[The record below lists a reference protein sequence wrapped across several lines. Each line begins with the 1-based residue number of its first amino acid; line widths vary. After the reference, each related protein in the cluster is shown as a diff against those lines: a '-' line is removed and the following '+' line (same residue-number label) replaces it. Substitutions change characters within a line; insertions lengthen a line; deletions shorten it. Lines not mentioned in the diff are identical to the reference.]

1 MDIKSSKKHV
11 EEICLSIATE
21 CGVKINMEWNTHVSN
36 DEWSDAQTSHTLFV
50 SDIYKT
56 AMEKKIRFIEPQ
68 LLDCKNKVEKLRI
81 VRDIVQLCEN
91 VK

>member
-1 MDIKSSKKHV
+1 MDIKSSKKHI
-11 EEICLSIATE
+11 EEMCLSIATE
-21 CGVKINMEWNTHVSN
+21 NGIKINMEWVTNVSN
-36 DEWSDAQTSHTLFV
+36 DDRNDRQTSYTLFV

-56 AMEKKIRFIEPQ
+56 VIEKQIRFIEPQ

-81 VRDIVQLCEN
+81 VRDIVQLCEH